1 MEWTASLRRAIAYM
15 EKHLLEPID
24 TDAVAKEAQL
34 PSVSLQQGFKIMTG
48 YSLGEYIRFRRL
60 YLAALDIMAGQNRVI
75 DLALKYG
82 YETPES
88 FSKAFRRFHGISPSQ
103 LSGNRNNITT
113 FLPFKIEL
121 SVHGGEEMDY
131 TLETMDAF
139 PVIGFECICS
149 MDDSFTRL
157 PCFWSEI
164 RTKYERFMNGTGQP
178 MNEIEQVISDCHIG
192 EFGVCIDDESTE
204 ICRYLLGGRY
214 DGRNV
219 PAGLT
224 VYEIPSKQWARFR
237 CAGAMPGAIQ
247 AVLLRIFKEWLP
259 GNPNYELTMGGTVEW
274 YSQGDNSQADYQ
286 SEIWIPVSS
295 VNKKTV

>member
-24 TDAVAKEAQL
+24 TNAVAKEAQL

-48 YSLGEYIRFRRL
+48 YSLGEYVRFRRL

-139 PVIGFECICS
+139 PVIGFECIC
-149 MDDSFTRL
+149 
-157 PCFWSEI
+157 C
-164 RTKYERFMNGTGQP
+164 TGQP

>member
-1 MEWTASLRRAIAYM
+1 MEWTASLRKAIAYM
-15 EKHLLEPID
+15 EKHLLEPIN
-24 TDAVAKEAQL
+24 TAAVAKEAQL

-103 LSGNRNNITT
+103 LSGNRNRVTT

-131 TLETMDAF
+131 TLETMEAF
-139 PVIGFECICS
+139 PVIGFECSCP
-149 MDDSFTRL
+149 MDDSFIRL
-157 PCFWSEI
+157 PRFWSEI
-164 RTKYERFMNGTGQP
+164 KTKYGRLMNGTGQP
-178 MNEIEQVISDCHIG
+178 TTEMERAISDCHIG
-192 EFGVCIDDESTE
+192 EFGVCTDDASTKL
-204 ICRYLLGGRY
+204 CRYLLGGRY
-214 DGRNV
+214 DGRKV

-224 VYEIPSKQWARFR
+224 VYEIPAQQWVRFR
-237 CAGAMPGAIQ
+237 CVGAMPGAIQ
-247 AVLLRIFKEWLP
+247 AVLLRVFKEWLP
-259 GNPNYELTMGGTVEW
+259 GNSNYELAMGGTVEW
-274 YSQGDNSQADYQ
+274 YSQGDNSKPDYQ

-295 VNKKTV
+295 VKRKDT